1 METKTPQSAFEEEL
15 LLLRAERK
23 AKRAHIELKANLN
36 VQRYED
42 DYNRIHNLDNQ
53 DYAICSIA
61 GTLGGIIDTFMIG
74 IPHPTKSGVKGGY
87 LDGKIRA

>member
-61 GTLGGIIDTFMIG
+61 GTLGGIIDTVNIG
-74 IPHPTKSGVKGGY
+74 IPHPTKSCRKGGY
-87 LDGKIRA
+87 

>member
-36 VQRYED
+36 VQD
-42 DYNRIHNLDNQ
+42 MKMIIIGFTILT
-53 DYAICSIA
+53 IKI
-61 GTLGGIIDTFMIG
+61 TLY
-74 IPHPTKSGVKGGY
+74 VQ
-87 LDGKIRA
+87 

>member
-53 DYAICSIA
+53 DYA
-61 GTLGGIIDTFMIG
+61 
-74 IPHPTKSGVKGGY
+74 
-87 LDGKIRA
+87 